1 MRVLCRQVNGATK
14 NNIFEE
20 KKAEYWKAS
29 KRRKGELLLAVC
41 EVSGLTRK
49 GTIKRF
55 RKLQMRDPAAQER
68 RGRPRCY
75 TPDVIAALKQEIDR
89 RTQKVFAIQKRH
101 GKPRKM

>member
-1 MRVLCRQVNGATK
+1 MATK